1 MAIKK
6 KLIHFRKKE
15 NFLKEEGNGNLLDS
29 SIVFI
34 QDSKEIVTHGT
45 VYKTVNWGILES
57 ASSSSS
63 QAPVDG
69 EYSDSVLQN

>member
-6 KLIHFRKKE
+6 KLIHFKKRASFDGE
-15 NFLKEEGNGNLLDS
+15 VNNNNILET

-45 VYKTVNWGILES
+45 IYKTVNW
-57 ASSSSS
+57 A
-63 QAPVDG
+63 
-69 EYSDSVLQN
+69 VLDNTSINKNVK